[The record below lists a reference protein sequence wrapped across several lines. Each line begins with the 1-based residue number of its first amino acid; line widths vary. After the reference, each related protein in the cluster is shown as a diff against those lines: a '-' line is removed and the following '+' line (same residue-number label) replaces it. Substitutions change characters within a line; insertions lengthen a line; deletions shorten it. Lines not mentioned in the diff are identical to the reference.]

1 VKSNLFGS
9 TWRINSTAAKAALC
23 LLAQLRPKSFLTGS
37 EVDLGSVLSA
47 YNARQFHHIYPKAYL
62 AANGVAFHQANVI
75 SNICFL
81 AASENNAISDKNPED
96 YFNDIPDS
104 HKTEI
109 FEAALI
115 PDEAKNGDLP
125 FEEFIKLRTE
135 KLISVGQK
143 LVDTGSL

>member
-1 VKSNLFGS
+1 M
-9 TWRINSTAAKAALC
+9 
-23 LLAQLRPKSFLTGS
+23 AQLRPKSFLTGS
-37 EVDLGSVLSA
+37 EVDLGSVLSS

-104 HKTEI
+104 HKAEV